1 MKKSDLRTGMRVTL
15 RNGETY
21 YVMLNTGLS
30 SNQGD
35 VLIHKVGHDTGWMPL
50 CQYDDDMLF
59 HDDPDSGFLFDLSEE
74 NEEREWDIMKVET
87 VRMASSL
94 SVPSHYKTAWTL
106 EE

>member
-30 SNQGD
+30 ADQGD
-35 VLIHKVGHDTGWMPL
+35 VLIHKVGHDTGWMPI
-50 CQYDDDMLF
+50 CQYDDDMFF
-59 HDDPDSGFLFDLSEE
+59 HDDPDPIFPFNLAED
-74 NEEREWDIMKVET
+74 NDEREWDIMKVET
-87 VRMASSL
+87 VCMAAAL
-94 SVPSHYKTAWTL
+94 VVPSHYKTAWTR

>member
-30 SNQGD
+30 SDQGD

-59 HDDPDSGFLFDLSEE
+59 HDDPDSVFPFDLIQDNHEQ
-74 NEEREWDIMKVET
+74 EWDIMKVET
-87 VRMASSL
+87 VYMAAALFMQSY
-94 SVPSHYKTAWTL
+94 YKTTWTR